1 MGGSLTL
8 WLATRHPEIAGIVC
22 INPAVR
28 PQPPEVV
35 EMVQAMLAGGE
46 DRAPGIGSDIA
57 DPDAVE
63 SAYKETPLA
72 PLLSMIDGLAAL
84 QPDLARISCPLLL
97 LSSPNDHVVD
107 PGDSD
112 VLATSVS
119 GPVERVTLERSY
131 HVATLDY
138 DGPIVCEQA
147 VAFAR
152 KVTAT

>member
-8 WLATRHPEIAGIVC
+8 WLATRHPELAGIVC

-63 SAYKETPLA
+63 SAYDRTPLL
-72 PLLSMIDGLAAL
+72 PLLSMTEGLAAL
-84 QPDLARISCPLLL
+84 QPELARISCPLLL
-97 LSSPNDHVVD
+97 
-107 PGDSD
+107 
-112 VLATSVS
+112 
-119 GPVERVTLERSY
+119 
-131 HVATLDY
+131 
-138 DGPIVCEQA
+138 
-147 VAFAR
+147 
-152 KVTAT
+152 